1 MHLKLLKELLN
12 LDNTSQYIP
21 TSNEEFVRHKNPSE
35 KMQKK
40 VKITQRKEPGDI
52 SSNLMKVIVD
62 EAIVNIDEVIVD
74 ANEPIDLDLES
85 ISDYSDSSISSSS
98 ATSDS
103 FYEL

>member
-1 MHLKLLKELLN
+1 MHVKLLKELLN
-12 LDNTSQYIP
+12 LDTSQYVPTLPITN
-21 TSNEEFVRHKNPSE
+21 TSNPHSE

-40 VKITQRKEPGDI
+40 VKITQKEEPDDI
-52 SSNLMKVIVD
+52 SRSLMK
-62 EAIVNIDEVIVD
+62 AIVD

-98 ATSDS
+98 VASDS